1 MHMRSLVVSLLL
13 CSTLT
18 GFSQFYNDYELEPHG
33 YFSKDAKD
41 PVTLLMKRV
50 QRGEVLIKEP
60 NGKPLVE
67 RLLRELGLNKDTQV
81 LVFSRTSLQRREVS
95 YSNPRALYFNES
107 VYLGWMPNGRIEIAS
122 FDPELGPIFYFQR
135 ELDDASSPLLAR
147 TRSCLGCHAGD
158 ATNFLPGSLGRSVYP
173 DKSGRSLRS
182 IDDYRRSGHHI
193 PLHDRY
199 GGWFV
204 SGNHGAMRHMGNAIA
219 SREGGKITID
229 REQFANLEKLDRF
242 FSTEAYPAPG
252 SDIAA
257 LLVFDHQVTMHHRLV
272 EAAYRARQ
280 SLFDSKLDPK
290 ETDVSK
296 LSKGRSTDEFLEGR
310 DKVVDY
316 LLFRD
321 ETPIPKVSCDPAF
334 RRAFSAN
341 RIADRRKRSLK
352 DLRLD
357 GRIFENRCS
366 YMIYSPTFDQFPPM
380 LKGAIYAR
388 IHEILTSPKAVEGFD
403 YLGKEE
409 KRRILEI
416 LDETKEDLPPG
427 WL

>member
-1 MHMRSLVVSLLL
+1 MHMRALVVSLLL

-67 RLLRELGLNKDTQV
+67 RLLRELGLNKDTQI

-366 YMIYSPTFDQFPPM
+366 YMIYSPTFNQFPPM

-388 IHEILTSPKAVEGFD
+388 IHEILTSPKPVEGFD

>member
-1 MHMRSLVVSLLL
+1 MHMRALVVSLLL

-334 RRAFSAN
+334 QRAFSAN

-388 IHEILTSPKAVEGFD
+388 IHEILTSPKPVEGFD

>member
-1 MHMRSLVVSLLL
+1 MRALVVSLLL

-341 RIADRRKRSLK
+341 RIADSRKRSLK

-388 IHEILTSPKAVEGFD
+388 IHEILTSPKPVEGFD

>member
-1 MHMRSLVVSLLL
+1 MHMRALVVSLLL

-67 RLLRELGLNKDTQV
+67 RLLRELGLNKDTQI

>member
-1 MHMRSLVVSLLL
+1 MHMRALVVSLLL

-67 RLLRELGLNKDTQV
+67 RLLRELGLNKDTQI

-388 IHEILTSPKAVEGFD
+388 IHEILTSPKPVEGFD

>member
-1 MHMRSLVVSLLL
+1 MHMRALVVSLLL

-147 TRSCLGCHAGD
+147 SRSCLGCHAGD

-334 RRAFSAN
+334 QRAFSAN
-341 RIADRRKRSLK
+341 RIADSRKRSLK

-388 IHEILTSPKAVEGFD
+388 IHEILTSPKPVEGFD
-403 YLGKEE
+403 YLGKDE

>member
-1 MHMRSLVVSLLL
+1 MHMRALVVSLLL

-67 RLLRELGLNKDTQV
+67 RLLRELGLNKDSQV

-135 ELDDASSPLLAR
+135 ELDDASSPLLTR

-280 SLFDSKLDPK
+280 SLFDSKLDPE

-296 LSKGRSTDEFLEGR
+296 LSEGRSTDEFLEGR

-334 RRAFSAN
+334 RRAFTAN
-341 RIADRRKRSLK
+341 RIADSRKRSLK

-366 YMIYSPTFDQFPPM
+366 YMIYSPTFEQFPPM

-388 IHEILTSPKAVEGFD
+388 IHEILTSPKPVEGFD
-403 YLGKEE
+403 YLGKDE

>member
-1 MHMRSLVVSLLL
+1 MQKTPLILLL
-13 CSTLT
+13 ALCASPA
-18 GFSQFYNDYELEPHG
+18 GMAQFYNDYELEPHG

-41 PVTLLMKRV
+41 PTTLLMKRI
-50 QRGEVLIKEP
+50 QRGEVLITEA

-67 RLLRELGLNKDTQV
+67 RFLKELKLDKGTQV
-81 LVFSRTSLQRREVS
+81 LVFSKTSLQRRAVS
-95 YSNPRALYFNES
+95 YNNPRAIYFNES

-122 FDPELGPIFYFQR
+122 FDPEIGPLFYFQR
-135 ELDDASSPLLAR
+135 QLDDKTSPLFAR

-173 DKSGRSLRS
+173 DQTGRSIKSL
-182 IDDYRRSGHHI
+182 DDYRRSGHHI

-204 SGNHGAMRHMGNAIA
+204 SGNHGTMRHMGNAIA
-219 SREGGKITID
+219 TRENGKVTID
-229 REQFANLEKLDRF
+229 RDQLANLEKLDRF
-242 FSTEAYPAPG
+242 FRTEAYPAPG

-280 SLFDSKLDPK
+280 SLFDSKLDPG

-296 LSKGRSTDEFLEGR
+296 LAKGRSIEEFMEGR
-310 DKVVDY
+310 DKVIDY
-316 LLFRD
+316 MLFR
-321 ETPIPKVSCDPAF
+321 EEIAIPKVSCDPGF
-334 RRAFSAN
+334 RRAFTAN
-341 RIADRRKRSLK
+341 RLPDAKKRSLK

-366 YMIYSPTFDQFPPM
+366 YMIYSPTFEHLPPM
-380 LKGAIYAR
+380 LKGAIYRR
-388 IHEILTSPKAVEGFD
+388 IHEILTAKKPVEGFE
-403 YLGKEE
+403 YLEQDE
-409 KRRILEI
+409 KQRILEI
-416 LDETKEDLPPG
+416 LHATKDDLPAR

>member
-1 MHMRSLVVSLLL
+1 MHMRALVVSLLL

-280 SLFDSKLDPK
+280 SLFDSKLDAK

-334 RRAFSAN
+334 RRAFTAN
-341 RIADRRKRSLK
+341 RIADSRKRSLK

-388 IHEILTSPKAVEGFD
+388 IHEILTSPKPVEGFD
-403 YLGKEE
+403 YLGKDE

>member
-1 MHMRSLVVSLLL
+1 MHMRALVVSLFL

-280 SLFDSKLDPK
+280 SLFDSKLDPE

-296 LSKGRSTDEFLEGR
+296 LRKGRSTDEFLEGR

-321 ETPIPKVSCDPAF
+321 ETPIPKVSCAPAF
-334 RRAFSAN
+334 RRAFAAN
-341 RIADRRKRSLK
+341 RIADSRKRSLK

-388 IHEILTSPKAVEGFD
+388 IHEILTSPKPVEGFD
-403 YLGKEE
+403 YLGKDE